1 MLRQQKSARSSSSGP
16 EPPGPPAA
24 TSKSRS
30 RSHGNGLKET
40 APIVPLIF
48 APAPP
53 KGKRGAR
60 SRSAA
65 PDMAE
70 LFGGETSVP
79 PTEKRTR
86 IRSKT
91 PQAAPSKAAAS
102 ASAPAADQGKP
113 RAAPTK
119 EMDTT
124 EPAGKLLPPSQIRV

>member
-1 MLRQQKSARSSSSGP
+1 MRSP
-16 EPPGPPAA
+16 
-24 TSKSRS
+24 
-30 RSHGNGLKET
+30 
-40 APIVPLIF
+40 
-48 APAPP
+48 
-53 KGKRGAR
+53 
-60 SRSAA
+60 SRSAT
-65 PDMAE
+65 DMGE

-102 ASAPAADQGKP
+102 ASSSAPAADQGKP

-124 EPAGKLLPPSQIRV
+124 EPARKFLFHQDYARHIFHMQ